1 MGFPDGTSGKE
12 LTCQGRRHKRCRFN
26 PWVAKMP
33 WKRAWQP
40 TPVFLPGEPH
50 GQRSLAG
57 YSPQGRKESDTT
69 EVTECTQPSIYESSM
84 CIEVKLFYYFK
95 IFTVSYEESLKVS
108 TAFLLTFSFHF
119 RKKYFIK
126 C

>member
-1 MGFPDGTSGKE
+1 MIPGSGRYPGVGHGNP
-12 LTCQGRRHKRCRFN
+12 LQGN
-26 PWVAKMP
+26 IL
-33 WKRAWQP
+33 
-40 TPVFLPGEPH
+40 LPGESQ

-108 TAFLLTFSFHF
+108 TAFLLTFDCIE
-119 RKKYFIK
+119 KM
-126 C
+126 